1 MAVAPYREYRE
12 NSRSHTNWET
22 LFLVSTL
29 TGLSD
34 RILPWLGQYSFTPT
48 HRTYSADEGCTAE
61 WTAHMG
67 HSGHRIRPCWV
78 ESRSLNHSAIHVAEW
93 IF

>member
-1 MAVAPYREYRE
+1 MAVVPYREYRE
-12 NSRSHTNWET
+12 NSRSHPKH
-22 LFLVSTL
+22 FA
-29 TGLSD
+29 GPSD

-67 HSGHRIRPCWV
+67 HSGHQTRPCWV
-78 ESRSLNHSAIHVAEW
+78 ESRSLNHSAIHVT
-93 IF
+93 IYFSFR